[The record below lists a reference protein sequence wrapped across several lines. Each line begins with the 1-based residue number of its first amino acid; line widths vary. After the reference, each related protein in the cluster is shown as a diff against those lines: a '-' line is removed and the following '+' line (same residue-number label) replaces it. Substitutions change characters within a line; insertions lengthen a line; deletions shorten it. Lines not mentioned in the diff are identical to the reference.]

1 MMKVAAAGLIP
12 ISPTIKVVPVVEIP
26 DFGRITK
33 LPADPR
39 GTTARGVIVG
49 VVVDVAVRVV
59 VAVAVEF
66 VIEVVVDAFLQ
77 EIITIDATS
86 KTLNPNNTILFFTW
100 FSPKILRCF
109 IFAVPPR
116 HFVIHM
122 DGQVLSICTGFTRY
136 VRDLSIKYLFI
147 T

>member
-1 MMKVAAAGLIP
+1 
-12 ISPTIKVVPVVEIP
+12 
-26 DFGRITK
+26 
-33 LPADPR
+33 
-39 GTTARGVIVG
+39 VIVG